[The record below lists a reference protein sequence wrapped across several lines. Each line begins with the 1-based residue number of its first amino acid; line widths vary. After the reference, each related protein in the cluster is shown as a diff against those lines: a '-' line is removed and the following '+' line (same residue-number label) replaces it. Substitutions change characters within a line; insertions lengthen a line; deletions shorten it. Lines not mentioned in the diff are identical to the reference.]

1 MRSWSK
7 IPATRKRSRRCNVQ
21 WKHEEAEQN
30 LGHYLHPLVSMQE
43 PSTPILYRRGYIL
56 SRRDVDLPERGCGDW
71 TAAAVGDWR
80 VYHAPDYAPLV
91 VDVESATIIAF
102 GILLDPVR
110 EIEDAST
117 ILDDLLQSWQVSK
130 ENFLARLDTLSG
142 RFVLFVDGADET
154 IAVQDACGMRT
165 CFYTTGDEPLL
176 SSHSELI
183 ADVRNLSPSEDARRF
198 MATDWFRGNRDR
210 HFPGLR
216 TPYATVKRLTP
227 NTYLDV
233 ENREVTRFYPRESI
247 PKHST
252 QDDAVIR
259 KLSDVLVRQSEMLNR
274 QRPICVPVTAGI
286 DSRLT
291 LATLRGLEDE
301 VETFTFVYDD
311 ASRKEAPIARDL
323 CETLGFSHRIIPCDR
338 EAPPSFIDDFSKNT
352 SQVSSQFRGQVAATI
367 CAELDDSHIHLKSNV
382 SEVGRAYY
390 HEPLLRSPSID
401 PILAAQLYAFEHPF
415 TVEAFDEFIQKT
427 AFADSSDI
435 EPYDLFYWEARMGN
449 WVALSCLEWDAGP
462 EMIMP
467 YNNRWLL
474 EHLLGFPLS
483 KRRKG
488 HVHRELVHHVYPES
502 LEIPI
507 NAHKSKPIVGAV
519 VDHLHFF
526 KQEVLRQTGAWYR
539 QR

>member
-1 MRSWSK
+1 
-7 IPATRKRSRRCNVQ
+7 
-21 WKHEEAEQN
+21 
-30 LGHYLHPLVSMQE
+30 MQE

-71 TAAAVGDWR
+71 TTAAIGDWR

-91 VDVESATIIAF
+91 VDAESATIIAF

-117 ILDDLLQSWQVSK
+117 ILDDLLQSWQASK
-130 ENFLARLDTLSG
+130 EDFLARLDTLSG

-176 SSHSELI
+176 SSHSELL
-183 ADVRNLSPSEDARRF
+183 ADVLDLSPSEDARRF
-198 MATDWFRGNRDR
+198 MATDWFRENRDR

-233 ENREVTRFYPRESI
+233 ENREVTRFYPRERI

-259 KLSDVLVRQSEMLNR
+259 KLGDVLVRQSEMLNR
-274 QRPICVPVTAGI
+274 QRPMCVPVTAGI

-291 LATLRGLEDE
+291 LATLRGLKDE
-301 VETFTFVYDD
+301 VGTFTFVYDD

-323 CETLGFSHRIIPCDR
+323 CETLGFSHRTISCER
-338 EAPPSFIDDFSKNT
+338 ESSPSFVDNYMKNT
-352 SQVSSQFRGQVAATI
+352 SQVSSQFRARVAATI
-367 CAELDDSHIHLKSNV
+367 CTDLDDSHIHLKSSV
-382 SEVGRAYY
+382 SEVGRAFY
-390 HEPLLRSPSID
+390 HRLPLSSPPVID
-401 PILAAQLYAFEHPF
+401 GILGAQLYGYEHPF
-415 TVEAFDEFIQKT
+415 SVGAFREFFRTTDFDQ
-427 AFADSSDI
+427 SRGYGI
-435 EPYDLFYWEARMGN
+435 EPYDLYYWEARMGA
-449 WVALSCLEWDAGP
+449 WVSLSCLEWDMGP
-462 EMIMP
+462 ETVMP

-474 EHLLGFPLS
+474 EHLLGFPPWS
-483 KRRKG
+483 RKRSV
-488 HVHRELVHHVYPES
+488 VHERMIAYMLPEA
-502 LEIPI
+502 LDVPI
-507 NAHKSKPIVGAV
+507 NPHKEKSRLRTWVDTAHFLKEEIQQRVS
-519 VDHLHFF
+519 
-526 KQEVLRQTGAWYR
+526 AWMR
-539 QR
+539 R